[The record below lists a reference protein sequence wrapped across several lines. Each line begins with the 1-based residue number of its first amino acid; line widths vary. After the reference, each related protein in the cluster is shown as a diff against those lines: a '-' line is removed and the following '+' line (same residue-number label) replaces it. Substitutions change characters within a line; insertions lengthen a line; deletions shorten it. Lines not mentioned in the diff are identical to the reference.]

1 MTLTSFRFLI
11 FLLEGYTRWWSYVLN
26 VIKKTVFY
34 YFSTLKEKNVL
45 EQMIMDG
52 VSRLKTAIISLH
64 QKLCIG
70 ETESREMGTILETEE
85 DEEGASGSNEM
96 PRDIS
101 VDELMGNIASIEDEA
116 KLLQERNDSLQTY
129 VKHYHIRGDNVCS

>member
-34 YFSTLKEKNVL
+34 YFSTLKEKDVL

>member
-1 MTLTSFRFLI
+1 MVVVCTKCD
-11 FLLEGYTRWWSYVLN
+11 
-26 VIKKTVFY
+26 KKKLFFY
-34 YFSTLKEKNVL
+34 YFSTLKEKDVL

-70 ETESREMGTILETEE
+70 EKQSREMGTIIEAEE
-85 DEEGASGSNEM
+85 AEEGASGSNET

-129 VKHYHIRGDNVCS
+129 VKHYPIRVVITFVLKCVPVSIFSFFVDVS

>member
-1 MTLTSFRFLI
+1 
-11 FLLEGYTRWWSYVLN
+11 
-26 VIKKTVFY
+26 
-34 YFSTLKEKNVL
+34 
-45 EQMIMDG
+45 
-52 VSRLKTAIISLH
+52 
-64 QKLCIG
+64 
-70 ETESREMGTILETEE
+70 
-85 DEEGASGSNEM
+85 M

>member
-26 VIKKTVFY
+26 VIKKAVFY
-34 YFSTLKEKNVL
+34 YFSTLKEKDVL

>member
-1 MTLTSFRFLI
+1 MVVVCTKCD
-11 FLLEGYTRWWSYVLN
+11 
-26 VIKKTVFY
+26 KKTVFY
-34 YFSTLKEKNVL
+34 FFSTLKEKDVL

-70 ETESREMGTILETEE
+70 EKESREMGTILEKEE
-85 DEEGASGSNEM
+85 DEEGASGSSEM

-116 KLLQERNDSLQTY
+116 NLLQERNDSLQTY
-129 VKHYHIRGDNVCS
+129 VKHYPIRDLITFVLKCVPVSIFSFFVDAS